1 MNMRDFSR
9 KILAKTRYFAR
20 MLGLAVLFLCVLPA
34 TSFAYDASSSYDC
47 GNGGDFPMT
56 FGGCKPGYYYEDWQN
71 ADTSLG
77 PDDVGECLECP
88 SGYTCAGGFAGPAME
103 SPCAAGYYG
112 QTIESCTACTNKP
125 AHSTYTGPAATDACP
140 WVCDS
145 GYDESNGSCVAC
157 SANQILVN
165 GVCQTEKFSVMTTN
179 NTQEFGFY
187 LSAAGTFYIDWG
199 DGTTQVINRT
209 NNTTYTKYEHTYASA
224 GAYVVRFGGTATGY
238 YNTDGDYLPTITF
251 NEEAACWYDCEG
263 NWSPNIASISGSLSA
278 LFPYI
283 PGNAASGAQPRFSF
297 TFYGATHLTSIPDTL
312 FANYTTGANDMFA
325 GTFYGCTSLAT
336 IPAGLFSGI
345 TTGANNMFRSTFY
358 RCTSLATIPAGLFS
372 GITTGADYMFY
383 YTFYGCTSL
392 ATIPAGLFSG
402 ITTGANYMFRNTF
415 QGCTSLATI
424 PAGLF
429 SGITTGANSMFYGT
443 FQWCTSLAKIPAGL
457 FSGITTG
464 ANNMFRNTFSGCTNL
479 GRYIPPSTFAGLIA
493 NGHPTATNMW
503 TNTFTNTN
511 LATTCDA
518 YTGMT
523 QYTTGYENEW
533 GGKVSC
539 VDGSNHVCAAGE
551 YLPISYDACT
561 TCPENSYCPGGT
573 YSFDT
578 TMTQGIIACAAGLYA
593 PAGMSSVEQCGRI
606 LHIGDNVV
614 YLRSVKKT
622 TPSLNFDTDLDG
634 VPDFFGNMTTEDVP
648 MTRGAERKL
657 KIKYDDRIYSVY
669 DDSVDVSE

>member
-345 TTGANNMFRSTFY
+345 TTGANNMFR
-358 RCTSLATIPAGLFS
+358 
-372 GITTGADYMFY
+372 
-383 YTFYGCTSL
+383 
-392 ATIPAGLFSG
+392 
-402 ITTGANYMFRNTF
+402 
-415 QGCTSLATI
+415 
-424 PAGLF
+424 
-429 SGITTGANSMFYGT
+429 
-443 FQWCTSLAKIPAGL
+443 
-457 FSGITTG
+457 
-464 ANNMFRNTFSGCTNL
+464 NTFSGCTNL